1 MFVAHFTFSSFQIS
15 LLKPPDNIGEKNSD
29 RIRSVALSTNMS
41 GSFRFSISLSPL
53 HSNEFPR
60 IPVTKPRIHV
70 PVPKLMTVTL
80 SKVVS
85 PLRVVAPG
93 VMIAA
98 VGLEVDRVTEAELK
112 ENRFRST
119 RRTKIVCT
127 IGPRTCE
134 FEEIEALAVGGMNVA
149 RVNICHGTRECHRD
163 VIRRVRQLN
172 EEKGFAVA
180 VMMDTEG
187 SEIHMDDLNDAESAK
202 PRMAKYGLL
211 LCEHL
216 INHHAQ
222 NVPLLLIMMALLK
235 MNKLFCESFNSCL
248 GI

>member
-235 MNKLFCESFNSCL
+235 M
-248 GI
+248 